1 LSDAIDLAVKFPDD
15 QPVPALGQGTWRMG
29 ERRAELAREVATLR
43 LGIELGLSVIDT
55 AEMYG
60 DGGAESVVGEA
71 IRDCREQVFLISK
84 VYPHHGNRR
93 NAVAACQRSLDRLR
107 CETLDLYLLHWRGN
121 IPLSETIEAFEQL
134 REEGRILRWGVS
146 NFDVADLLELDD
158 VRCAGNQVLYHLGA
172 RGIEFDLLP
181 WCRQRG
187 MPVMAYSPLGQA
199 GALLRHPALLRCAQ
213 RHGATPAQI
222 ALAWVLSRPGVI
234 AIPKSSN
241 TEHLRANA
249 AAARIALRA
258 EDLAEL
264 DAAFPPPTRKQ
275 RLGML

>member
-1 LSDAIDLAVKFPDD
+1 MDRLVKFPDD

-29 ERRAELAREVATLR
+29 EHRADQAREVATLR

-60 DGGAESVVGEA
+60 DGGAERVVGEA
-71 IRDCREQVFLISK
+71 IHDCRERVFLVSK
-84 VYPHHGNRR
+84 VYPHHGSRR
-93 NAVAACQRSLDRLR
+93 DAVAACKRSLERLR

-134 REEGRILRWGVS
+134 RDEGRILRWGVS
-146 NFDVADLLELDD
+146 NFDIADLLELDD
-158 VRCAGNQVLYHLGA
+158 RRCASNQVLYHLGA

-181 WCRQRG
+181 WCQQRG

-199 GALLRHPALLRCAQ
+199 GALLRHPALQRCAQ

-234 AIPKSSN
+234 AIPKSSDAH
-241 TEHLRANA
+241 HLRANA
-249 AAARIALRA
+249 AAVHIQLGT
-258 EDLAEL
+258 EDFAEL
-264 DAAFPPPTRKQ
+264 DAAFPPPSSKQ